1 MRGKAR
7 NSERARFEFG
17 GQLRVERFGD
27 RWFDLVLDGDVQ
39 ARAGLILGDEQ
50 AAKFVRQFVAKAE
63 QFGAV
68 DAVGDAPAQQQY
80 LAEPR
85 HRWRTFG
92 RHRRQPRFY
101 FWQMAGRQV
110 VEQGDMGVE
119 IIALGREVFAA
130 QSVRPSLIGLAH
142 FGGDDDGCGH

>member
-1 MRGKAR
+1 MRGKAG

-17 GQLRVERFGD
+17 GKLRVERFGD

-50 AAKFVRQFVAKAE
+50 AAKFVRQFVADRE

-68 DAVGDAPAQQQY
+68 NAVGDAPAQQHN

-85 HRWRTFG
+85 HW
-92 RHRRQPRFY
+92 
-101 FWQMAGRQV
+101 
-110 VEQGDMGVE
+110 
-119 IIALGREVFAA
+119 
-130 QSVRPSLIGLAH
+130 
-142 FGGDDDGCGH
+142 